1 MYLKGGKGKKRLF
14 PLKLLLS
21 LKIIIQFIFTGDI
34 DNL

>member
-14 PLKLLLS
+14 PLELLLP
-21 LKIIIQFIFTGDI
+21 LVIIIQFIFTGDI